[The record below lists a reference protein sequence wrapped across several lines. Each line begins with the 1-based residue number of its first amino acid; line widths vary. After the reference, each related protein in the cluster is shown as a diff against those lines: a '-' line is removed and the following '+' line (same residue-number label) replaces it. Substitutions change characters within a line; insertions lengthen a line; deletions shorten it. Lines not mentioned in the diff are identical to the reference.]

1 MTKTQSIRLRILL
14 LSIVLFG
21 ALNYGAM
28 GFGYNLIDGSSIYL
42 NQSSGKNLYLNSI
55 IYIIIALAAM
65 YLAFDRNTWLPF
77 LGDTVLPGSLIPL
90 KRNTNE
96 SGRHTIITVQVKPGA
111 RVAYW
116 ASLPN
121 DKEVP
126 LVEQA
131 YADYSNSGVV
141 LADRQGRANLRV
153 VVGSAYEVPNGKVI
167 KRHVHY
173 RELDQQY
180 GMVGQVQTTYY

>member
-1 MTKTQSIRLRILL
+1 MTKMQSIRMRILL

-28 GFGYNLIDGSSIYL
+28 GLGYNLIDGSSIYL
-42 NQSSGKNLYLNSI
+42 NQTSGKNLYLSSI
-55 IYIIIALAAM
+55 IYIIIACAAL
-65 YLAFDRNTWLPF
+65 YLAFDQTTWLPF

-90 KRNTNE
+90 KQNTNE
-96 SGRHTIITVQVKPGA
+96 SGRHTIISVQVKPGA

-141 LADRQGRANLRV
+141 LADRLGRANLRV
-153 VVGSAYEVPNGKVI
+153 VMGSAYEVPSGKVI

-180 GMVGQVQTTYY
+180 GMIGRVQTVYY